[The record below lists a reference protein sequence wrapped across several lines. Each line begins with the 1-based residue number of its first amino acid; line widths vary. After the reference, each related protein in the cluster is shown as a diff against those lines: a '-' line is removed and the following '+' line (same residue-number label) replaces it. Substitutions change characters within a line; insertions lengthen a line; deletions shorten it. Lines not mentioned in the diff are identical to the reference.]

1 MLQYSSVDAPT
12 LELLTQLMG
21 EPAFSGLRLVG
32 GTSLALQIGH
42 RRSIDIDLFG
52 RMEIDIYSISQ
63 KLSNLGSVNLLNQT
77 ENIHIYLVNGIKVDL
92 VNYPYPWLEDTI
104 TIDGLRLAGFKDIA
118 AMKLAAIT
126 GRGTRK
132 DFIDLF
138 YLLKR
143 FTLREIMSF
152 YEKKYSDGS
161 TFLVLKSLTYFDDAD
176 RDQTPAMLHPVD
188 WQEIKK
194 TIISS
199 VQKFLLERK

>member
-1 MLQYSSVDAPT
+1 MLQYTAVDAPT

-52 RMEIDIYSISQ
+52 RMENDVYSISQ
-63 KLSNLGSVNLLNQT
+63 KLSNFGSVSLLNQT

-138 YLLKR
+138 FLLKQY
-143 FTLREIMSF
+143 TLREMMSF
-152 YEKKYSDGS
+152 YEHKYSDGS
-161 TFLVLKSLTYFDDAD
+161 PFLVLKSLTYFDDAD
-176 RDQTPAMLHPVD
+176 RDQTPVMLQPVN

-199 VQKFLLERK
+199 VREFLV